1 MNEKD
6 RVFVLIKGHKNV
18 SVCMKGLVPD
28 EEEEV
33 FVVIAY
39 FNPKDC
45 LEEYEEMGE
54 TMVSFLNSQAEVI
67 RLQALEIELLKSRLK
82 N

>member
-1 MNEKD
+1 
-6 RVFVLIKGHKNV
+6 
-18 SVCMKGLVPD
+18 MKSLVPD
-28 EEEEV
+28 EKDEV

-67 RLQALEIELLKSRLK
+67 RLQALEIDLWKSLAART
-82 N
+82 